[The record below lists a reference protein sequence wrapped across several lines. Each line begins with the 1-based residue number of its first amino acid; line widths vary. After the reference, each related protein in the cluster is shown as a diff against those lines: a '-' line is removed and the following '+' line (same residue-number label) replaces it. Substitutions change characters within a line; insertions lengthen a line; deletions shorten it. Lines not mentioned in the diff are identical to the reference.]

1 MQKISRLLLFVFMLF
16 LVLVA
21 RAEEVEYAND
31 NRIKIPVGIYITSLY
46 DLDIPEKKFT
56 VSAWIWSTYDPTV
69 LPEDYKFYNK
79 IEITNARTWSIIE
92 NENFSIKNSDGT
104 VHTMT
109 KFTAEIN
116 QDWDV
121 KYFPF
126 DRQAITIHIE
136 SIELDSKQI
145 EFVPDTT
152 NSMVGDELTLSG
164 WDILPIEIRAF
175 DYKYPTTFG
184 IQSGAQGIY
193 PRMSFVV
200 PIERDGTRIFWTYFL
215 GFFVSYIIICI
226 LYFFTGELIESRI
239 GLIMTA
245 LFACVGNKYTVD
257 LLLPSNDVFTLSD
270 LIQVA
275 SFIIVGIGL
284 LSSVLIVVLLKKGAE
299 ALAQR
304 IDFFITWGVT
314 LGYPAAILIG
324 VLMAPSV
331 LATQG

>member
-1 MQKISRLLLFVFMLF
+1 MQLIFRLFVFSWLLF
-16 LVLVA
+16 LALAA
-21 RAEEVEYAND
+21 RAEEVVFAND
-31 NRIKIPVGIYITSLY
+31 KRIEIPVGIYITSLY
-46 DLDIPEKKFT
+46 DLDIPAKKFT
-56 VSAWIWSTYDPTV
+56 VAAWIWSTYDPA
-69 LPEDYKFYNK
+69 LMPEDYKFHNK

-126 DRQAITIHIE
+126 DKQNITIDIE

-145 EFVPDTT
+145 KFVPDLT
-152 NSMVGDELTLSG
+152 NSIVSDELQLSG
-164 WDILPIEIRAF
+164 WQISPIQIRSL

-184 IQSGAQGIY
+184 IQSGAKGIY
-193 PRMSFVV
+193 PRISFVI
-200 PIERDGTRIFWTYFL
+200 PIERYGTRIFWTYFL

-245 LFACVGNKYTVD
+245 LFACVGNKYTID
-257 LLLPSNDVFTLSD
+257 LLLPSNNVFTLSD

-284 LSSVLIVVLLKKGAE
+284 LSSVMLVVLMKRGAE
-299 ALAQR
+299 QLAHK
-304 IDFFITWGVT
+304 IDFVITWAVT
-314 LGYPAAILIG
+314 LGYPAAIFYG
-324 VLMAPSV
+324 VLVAPR
-331 LATQG
+331 

>member
-1 MQKISRLLLFVFMLF
+1 MQQI
-16 LVLVA
+16 A
-21 RAEEVEYAND
+21 RIFFCIVMAVMSFTSAAGELEYTGD
-31 NRIKIPVGIYITSLY
+31 KRIEIPVGIYITSLY
-46 DLDIPEKKFT
+46 DLDIPARKFT
-56 VSAWIWSTYDPTV
+56 VSAWIWSTYNPAL
-69 LPEDYKFYNK
+69 LPEDYKFFNK
-79 IEITNARTWSIIE
+79 IEITNARTWSTIE
-92 NENFSIKNSDGT
+92 NENYTIKNSDGT

-116 QDWDV
+116 QNWNV

-126 DRQAITIHIE
+126 DRQEMVISVE
-136 SIELDSKQI
+136 SVDLDSRQI
-145 EFVPDTT
+145 EFVPDTV
-152 NSMVGDELTLSG
+152 NSMVGDELILSG
-164 WDILPIEIRAF
+164 WNILPIQIRGF

-184 IQSGAQGIY
+184 IKSGAKGVY

-200 PIERDGTRIFWTYFL
+200 PIERYGHRIFWTYFL

-226 LYFFTGELIESRI
+226 LHFFGGELIESRV

-284 LSSVLIVVLLKKGAE
+284 LSSVMLVVLMKKGME
-299 ALAQR
+299 QLAHR
-304 IDFFITWGVT
+304 IDRVITWAIA
-314 LGYPAAILIG
+314 LGYPVVMVYG
-324 VLMAPSV
+324 VSMAW
-331 LATQG
+331 G

>member
-1 MQKISRLLLFVFMLF
+1 MQQISRLLLFVFMLF
-16 LVLVA
+16 LVLGA
-21 RAEEVEYAND
+21 RAEVVEYAND
-31 NRIKIPVGIYITSLY
+31 KRIKIPVGIYITSLY
-46 DLDIPEKKFT
+46 DLDIPAKKFT
-56 VSAWIWSTYDPTV
+56 VSAWIWSTYDPAL

-92 NENFSIKNSDGT
+92 NENFSINNSDGT

-126 DRQAITIHIE
+126 DKQDMTIHIE

-145 EFVPDTT
+145 EFVPDTV

-164 WDILPIEIRAF
+164 WSILPIEIRAF

-200 PIERDGTRIFWTYFL
+200 PVERNGTRIFWTYFL

-226 LYFFTGELIESRI
+226 LYFFTGELIESRV

-284 LSSVLIVVLLKKGAE
+284 LSSVLIVVLVKKGAQ

-331 LATQG
+331 LAAQG

>member
-1 MQKISRLLLFVFMLF
+1 MRHLTRITFVFF
-16 LVLVA
+16 LSIFSLWA
-21 RAEEVEYAND
+21 SAEEIEFAQED
-31 NRIKIPVGIYITSLY
+31 RIEIPVGIYITSLY
-46 DLDIPEKKFT
+46 ALDIPEKKFT
-56 VSAWIWSTYDPTV
+56 VSAWIWSTFDPAK
-69 LPEDYKFYNK
+69 LPDDYRFYNK
-79 IEITNARTWSIIE
+79 IEITNARSWSIIE
-92 NENFSIKNSDGT
+92 NENFTIKNADGT
-104 VHTMT
+104 LHSMT

-126 DRQAITIHIE
+126 DRQSITINIE
-136 SIELDSKQI
+136 SIELDSTQI
-145 EFVPDTT
+145 KFVPDMK
-152 NSMVGDELTLSG
+152 NSRVSDELELSG
-164 WDILPIEIRAF
+164 WHVSPIDIRSF

-193 PRMSFVV
+193 PRMSFIV
-200 PIERDGTRIFWTYFL
+200 PIERNGTRIFWTYFL

-275 SFIIVGIGL
+275 SFIIVGVGL
-284 LSSVLIVVLLKKGAE
+284 LSSVLIVVLVKKGAQT
-299 ALAQR
+299 LAQR
-304 IDFFITWGVT
+304 IDFFITWAVT

-331 LATQG
+331 LAAQG

>member
-1 MQKISRLLLFVFMLF
+1 MQQISRLLLFVFMLF
-16 LVLVA
+16 LVLGA
-21 RAEEVEYAND
+21 RAEVVEYAND
-31 NRIKIPVGIYITSLY
+31 KRIKIPVGIYITSLY
-46 DLDIPEKKFT
+46 DLDIPAKKFT
-56 VSAWIWSTYDPTV
+56 VSAWIWSTYDPAL

-92 NENFSIKNSDGT
+92 NENFSINNSDGT

-126 DRQAITIHIE
+126 DKQDMTIHIE

-145 EFVPDTT
+145 EFVPDTV

-164 WDILPIEIRAF
+164 WNILPIEIRAF

-200 PIERDGTRIFWTYFL
+200 PVERNGTRIFWTYFL

-226 LYFFTGELIESRI
+226 LYFFTGELIESRV

-284 LSSVLIVVLLKKGAE
+284 LSSVLIVVLVKKGAE

-331 LATQG
+331 LAAQG

>member
-1 MQKISRLLLFVFMLF
+1 MQQISRLLLFVFMLF
-16 LVLVA
+16 LVLGA
-21 RAEEVEYAND
+21 RAEVVEYAND
-31 NRIKIPVGIYITSLY
+31 KRIKIPVGIYITSLY
-46 DLDIPEKKFT
+46 DLDIPAKKFT
-56 VSAWIWSTYDPTV
+56 VSAWIWSTYDPAL

-92 NENFSIKNSDGT
+92 NENFSINNSDGT

-116 QDWDV
+116 QDWNV

-126 DRQAITIHIE
+126 DKQDMTIHIE

-145 EFVPDTT
+145 EFVPDTV

-164 WDILPIEIRAF
+164 WNILPIEIRAF

-200 PIERDGTRIFWTYFL
+200 PVERNGTRIFWTYFL

-226 LYFFTGELIESRI
+226 LYFFTGELIESRV

-284 LSSVLIVVLLKKGAE
+284 LSSVLIVVLVKKGAQ

-331 LATQG
+331 LAAQG

>member
-1 MQKISRLLLFVFMLF
+1 MQQISRLLPFVFLLF
-16 LVLVA
+16 LALGA

-31 NRIKIPVGIYITSLY
+31 KRIKIPVGIYITSLY
-46 DLDIPEKKFT
+46 DLDIPAKKFT
-56 VSAWIWSTYDPTV
+56 VSAWIWSTYDPAL

-126 DRQAITIHIE
+126 DQQDMTIHIE

-145 EFVPDTT
+145 EYVPDTT

-164 WDILPIEIRAF
+164 WNILPIQIRAF

-200 PIERDGTRIFWTYFL
+200 PIERNGTRIFWTYFL

-275 SFIIVGIGL
+275 SFIIVGVGL

-331 LATQG
+331 LAAQG

>member
-1 MQKISRLLLFVFMLF
+1 MLRFNRLLLLVF
-16 LVLVA
+16 LVVVSLVA
-21 RAEEVEYAND
+21 RSEEVEYNND
-31 NRIKIPVGIYITSLY
+31 KRIEIPVGIYITSLY
-46 DLDIPEKKFT
+46 DLDIPAKKFT
-56 VSAWIWSTYDPTV
+56 VSAWIWSTYDPAL
-69 LPEDYKFYNK
+69 LPEDYKFHNK
-79 IEITNARTWSIIE
+79 IEITNARSWSIIE
-92 NENFSIKNSDGT
+92 NENFAIKNSDGT

-116 QDWDV
+116 QDWDI

-126 DRQAITIHIE
+126 DKQDVTINIE
-136 SIELDSKQI
+136 SIELDSKQV
-145 EFVPDTT
+145 EFIPDTI
-152 NSMVGDELTLSG
+152 NSMVGDEVSLSG
-164 WDILPIEIRAF
+164 WNILPIQIRSF

-184 IQSGAQGIY
+184 IKSGAKGIY

-200 PIERDGTRIFWTYFL
+200 PIERFGHRIFWTYFL

-226 LYFFTGELIESRI
+226 LYFFSGELIESRV

-284 LSSVLIVVLLKKGAE
+284 LSSVMLVVLMKKGME
-299 ALAQR
+299 SLAQK
-304 IDFFITWGVT
+304 IDVVITWAVA
-314 LGYPAAILIG
+314 LGYPAVMVYG
-324 VLMAPSV
+324 VFMA
-331 LATQG
+331 LG

>member
-1 MQKISRLLLFVFMLF
+1 MQQISRLLFFVWSFF
-16 LVLVA
+16 LALGA
-21 RAEEVEYAND
+21 QAEEVEYAND
-31 NRIKIPVGIYITSLY
+31 KRIKIPVGIYITSLY
-46 DLDIPEKKFT
+46 DLDIPAKKFT
-56 VSAWIWSTYDPTV
+56 VSAWIWSTYDPA
-69 LPEDYKFYNK
+69 LMPEDYKFYNK

-126 DRQAITIHIE
+126 DKQDVTINIE

-164 WDILPIEIRAF
+164 WNILPIEIRSF

-184 IQSGAQGIY
+184 IQSGAKGIY

-200 PIERDGTRIFWTYFL
+200 PIERYGHRIFWTYFL

-226 LYFFTGELIESRI
+226 LYFFSGELIESRV

-275 SFIIVGIGL
+275 SFVIVGVGL
-284 LSSVLIVVLLKKGAE
+284 LSSVMLVVLMKKGME
-299 ALAQR
+299 ALANK
-304 IDFFITWGVT
+304 IDIVITWAVT
-314 LGYPAAILIG
+314 LGYPAVMVYG
-324 VLMAPSV
+324 VSMA
-331 LATQG
+331 LQ